1 VKPPDAARRGGL
13 RPAAPGRGPTAEPG
27 PRLLT
32 ALVGPRFKL
41 VSGYPASTEGML
53 AMERGEVEG
62 SSSSWAAVKVGKQAW
77 LRESKIKIIL
87 QTTPERIAELPATPS
102 LGEIGDSAEDKQ
114 VFALYASG
122 SAIGRSVLAP
132 PGIPAE
138 RVQALRSAFQA
149 MVTDPEFVADI
160 QRLNVELDPL
170 PGEQVGELVVRTL
183 NVPAAVRERA
193 KLAFGR

>member
-1 VKPPDAARRGGL
+1 
-13 RPAAPGRGPTAEPG
+13 
-27 PRLLT
+27 
-32 ALVGPRFKL
+32 
-41 VSGYPASTEGML
+41 
-53 AMERGEVEG
+53 
-62 SSSSWAAVKVGKQAW
+62 
-77 LRESKIKIIL
+77 
-87 QTTPERIAELPATPS
+87 LPATPS

-132 PGIPAE
+132 PGLPPE
-138 RVQALRSAFQA
+138 RVQALRNAFEA
-149 MVTDPEFVADI
+149 MVKDPEFVADI

-170 PGEQVGELVVRTL
+170 PGEQVGELIARTL